1 MLLDD
6 VHRAHPRER
15 KPAAEHLIGHDAK
28 RVLIRRA
35 GDGFAAGA
43 LLGRDVIRRPDHRV
57 GPRQGLE
64 ADRLGDPEVCDRD
77 PAAAVDH
84 HVGGLDVAVDDAVL
98 MGEPER
104 IGNLGQDCR
113 RGVRHERV
121 LALEAI
127 GQRLAHD
134 VLHGEPEQ
142 RSALR
147 DPVNRDDVR
156 MVERGRGTSFALEA
170 LDQPRSIRQLR
181 GQDLD
186 RDLAVELEVAR
197 EEDYGHPAA
206 PEQLLDDEV
215 ALQLFRELCLEL
227 GIASHR
233 MSALPCI
240 ARYVGPAGETEPTA
254 VGDRSGAAV
263 AVHAPCLA
271 RVATKVTAAHI
282 RGSMPRREETR
293 PVGQNH
299 EPREAGAAGRVAAII
314 VRCDNEKTGRARSPH
329 SLSRFRDSLPSR
341 HWRTA
346 RHRASGFTA
355 SEYVPICPAPGRSQ
369 GDVRGPALSDT
380 SVDASF
386 S

>member
-1 MLLDD
+1 
-6 VHRAHPRER
+6 
-15 KPAAEHLIGHDAK
+15 
-28 RVLIRRA
+28 
-35 GDGFAAGA
+35 
-43 LLGRDVIRRPDHRV
+43 
-57 GPRQGLE
+57 
-64 ADRLGDPEVCDRD
+64 
-77 PAAAVDH
+77 
-84 HVGGLDVAVDDAVL
+84 
-98 MGEPER
+98 
-104 IGNLGQDCR
+104 
-113 RGVRHERV
+113 
-121 LALEAI
+121 
-127 GQRLAHD
+127 
-134 VLHGEPEQ
+134 
-142 RSALR
+142 
-147 DPVNRDDVR
+147 

-215 ALQLFRELCLEL
+215 TLQLFRELCLEL

-233 MSALPCI
+233 MGALPCV
-240 ARYVGPAGETEPTA
+240 ARYVGPAGETVPTA

-263 AVHAPCLA
+263 AVHAPRAA
-271 RVATKVTAAHI
+271 RVAKSVAAVD
-282 RGSMPRREETR
+282 RPRSLPRRGENR
-293 PVGQNH
+293 PVWESH

-341 HWRTA
+341 HRRTA

-355 SEYVPICPAPGRSQ
+355 SEYVSICPGAGRSQ

-380 SVDASF
+380 SVDASL